1 MITQSSSE
9 LAVPQGR
16 RIATFPRSLWIIW
29 FLSIPGTL
37 YLISRLIFEQ
47 TFLTWND
54 GPQNIGFT
62 LAHTGPIL
70 PLYGSLLTLIIWFL
84 VSIVWLIARVVKR
97 EGIRRVVLT
106 IIISTLALLS
116 LFPVSY
122 GRWQSLMISIRG
134 PGNHGTELLIFF
146 ASMGS
151 VVAVQT
157 LLDEGVDVNSTDKE
171 GSTAIMAASAQGQN
185 AMIELLL
192 QEGADLSLKDQNR
205 KTAVDRAVEMNHPIT
220 EALLRRHG
228 GHPGSD

>member
-1 MITQSSSE
+1 
-9 LAVPQGR
+9 
-16 RIATFPRSLWIIW
+16 
-29 FLSIPGTL
+29 
-37 YLISRLIFEQ
+37 
-47 TFLTWND
+47 
-54 GPQNIGFT
+54 
-62 LAHTGPIL
+62 
-70 PLYGSLLTLIIWFL
+70 
-84 VSIVWLIARVVKR
+84 
-97 EGIRRVVLT
+97 
-106 IIISTLALLS
+106 
-116 LFPVSY
+116 
-122 GRWQSLMISIRG
+122 MISIRG
-134 PGNHGTELLIFF
+134 PGNHGTESLIFF